1 VKFIYIVN
9 TFSKLKTVAAIPLL
23 LLADIYIYIYI
34 YRERERERERE
45 RVNFH
50 GSRNSAFDFVV
61 MAGQVIK
68 NPIT

>member
-1 VKFIYIVN
+1 VN

-34 YRERERERERE
+34 YIERERERERKRERE